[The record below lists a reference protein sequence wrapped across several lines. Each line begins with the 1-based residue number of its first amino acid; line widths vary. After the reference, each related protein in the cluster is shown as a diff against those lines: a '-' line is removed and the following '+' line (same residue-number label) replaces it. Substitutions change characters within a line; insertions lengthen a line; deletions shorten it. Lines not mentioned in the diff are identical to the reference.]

1 MNIPNSNNKQILWE
15 DPSLERLQVLET
27 WTQHSGICLSFLRSY
42 AWALSTRV
50 DCLQVFLLPLIE
62 SRSLTASFNIHYLLP
77 RCKRDKSCDIIP
89 ASHKVKHLTPF
100 DLNVNL
106 TINSV
111 SQNKV
116 DIPLEMSP
124 CLSCIGCII
133 LVTLQ
138 QSGLFI
144 NQLLA
149 EKNKMSIK
157 K

>member
-1 MNIPNSNNKQILWE
+1 MNISNSNNKQELWKE
-15 DPSLERLQVLET
+15 DSTGVQVLET
-27 WTQHSGICLSFLRSY
+27 WTQHSGICLSSLWWEPELCCQEYIICKSY
-42 AWALSTRV
+42 Y
-50 DCLQVFLLPLIE
+50 CLLLE
-62 SRSLTASFNIHYLLP
+62 SRSLIASFNIHYLLP
-77 RCKRDKSCDIIP
+77 RCKRDKSCDIIS
-89 ASHKVKHLTPF
+89 ASHKVKHLTPAV
-100 DLNVNL
+100 LNVNL
-106 TINSV
+106 MINSV